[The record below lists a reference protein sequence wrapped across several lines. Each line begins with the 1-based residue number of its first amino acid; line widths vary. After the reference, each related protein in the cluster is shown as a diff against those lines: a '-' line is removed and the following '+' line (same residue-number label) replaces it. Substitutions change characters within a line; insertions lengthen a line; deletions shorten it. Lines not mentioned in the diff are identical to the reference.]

1 MATSPEGFRQR
12 SLALKAQLV
21 EQGRRVQDLIELAFE
36 AAFDRSAEK
45 AQRVTKLDDAIDTA
59 DVEIER
65 AAVQLLTDAT
75 RETAQLDE
83 NQLRLVLTIVKVNN
97 ELERIAD
104 AGVDVAELVIPSKG
118 DGSSAYPHANEQ
130 ALPSTFR
137 VMANSVIGILRDA
150 VGSLMSNDAA
160 MAKVVLQSQHTVT
173 AFKAAIVRDAETKIS
188 QGKMTVDYAF
198 FLHEIANLCELV
210 ADHCTNIAEQ
220 VIYLNTGAIVRHTTT
235 SWVEVGKTK
244 S

>member
-1 MATSPEGFRQR
+1 MPTTPEGFTQR
-12 SLALKAQLV
+12 SMALKARLV
-21 EQGRRVQDLIELAFE
+21 EQGRRVQGLMELAFE
-36 AAFDRSAEK
+36 AAFERSAEK
-45 AQRVTKLDDAIDTA
+45 ATQVTKLDDAIDAA
-59 DVEIER
+59 DVDIER

-75 RETAQLDE
+75 RESAQLDE

-104 AGVDVAELVIPSKG
+104 AGVDVAELVIPGKAG
-118 DGSSAYPHANEQ
+118 GSGTYGNARDQ

-173 AFKAAIVRDAETKIS
+173 AFKAAIVRDAETKIA
-188 QGKMTVDYAF
+188 QGTMTVDFAF

-220 VIYLNTGAIVRHTTT
+220 VIYLNTGAIVRHTQT
-235 SWVEVGKTK
+235 SWVEVGKK
-244 S
+244 Q